1 MGSWWR
7 SEDMTYVSL
16 IFSEEAAAACIRE
29 VGILGCIEFT
39 DLNPDLTPFQRR
51 YVTFIKRCDEIERKI
66 RYVNGEVKKMGV
78 PVQPAGPVSTFVE
91 SYDGQDGA
99 SGSYLLESLEGRLDA
114 YEQQLVELNK
124 YSNKL
129 TEEYSQKVEYHH
141 LLIKSRKFLGEATDI
156 QRSEASL
163 GAQDSSEMGF
173 AMMPLGVNAE
183 ERGVY
188 HADDM
193 TFSNIAGVL
202 PSADRVRFERMLY
215 RATRGNCYVRF
226 SALSERAVDAE
237 GKYIDKVCFIIFF
250 KSSAIEAKIK
260 RICDAFSA
268 NRYDLSRLSRQHEL
282 EAMQKQN
289 HREMVEAKHVL
300 DKNTETRLRL
310 CVDVAANIEEWLWVV
325 RREKSVYHTLN
336 LFKNDVARNLLR
348 GRGWILSD
356 SLGKARAA
364 LKKAHISLNLHP
376 TGMMEPVTGSWPV
389 PPTHFRTNKYTWAFQ
404 EFVNTYGVPR
414 YKEINPALFTAA
426 SFPFLFGVMYG
437 DIGHGSV
444 LSMAGLY
451 LVLTESKAKQRG
463 QDEMVSGI
471 YSARYMLFAM
481 GLFAVYAGFIYN
493 DYFSIGLDL
502 FGSNYTYKDE
512 SDTAPATM
520 KTDYGD
526 PSGVYPFGSDPAWK
540 ISGNELLFFNS
551 MKMKMSVILGI
562 AQMTLGIILR
572 GMNSWYF
579 NAQLDLYTEFVPML
593 LFDMSL
599 FGYMV
604 ILIFVKWTID
614 WDHRMALGT
623 CSYDS
628 GGVFNECD
636 LSTSDYCYNADGD
649 KCDSSSSLADVCT
662 LDYGGTGDG
671 CQPPNLITTLINIA
685 LKPGNVDEPMFAGQ
699 DGLQTFL
706 LLVAFICVPWL
717 LLAKPAYIYYE
728 RKKAAEHADRHG
740 AAFNPLLGEEDSD
753 YLSGGPLHDLIGS
766 DDATGHAAAAGAVEA
781 VGGSSSSTHG
791 SEHGDGGGGGHDDEN
806 FGEIVIHQ
814 AIETI
819 EFVLGMVSNTASY
832 LRLWALSLA
841 HTELASVFWEKA
853 LLTTI
858 NTNNPVLIFFGYA
871 VFAAVTFGV
880 LLAMDVLECFLH
892 ALRLHW
898 VEFQSKF
905 FKADGHRFTPF
916 DFTSI
921 IERAVLE

>member
-51 YVTFIKRCDEIERKI
+51 YVNFIKRCDEIERKI

-78 PVQPAGPVSTFVE
+78 PVQPAGPVANFVE

-99 SGSYLLESLEGRLDA
+99 SGSYLLESLETRLGGF
-114 YEQQLVELNK
+114 EQQLVELNK

-129 TEEYSQKVEYHH
+129 TEEYSHKVEYHH

-156 QRSEASL
+156 QRSEASV
-163 GAQDSSEMGF
+163 GGQDNNEYGF
-173 AMMPLGVNAE
+173 AMIPLGGAE

-202 PSADRVRFERMLY
+202 PSSDRVRFERMLY

-226 SALSERAVDAE
+226 SALSEKAVDAE
-237 GKYIDKVCFIIFF
+237 GKYIDKVCFIIFY
-250 KSSAIEAKIK
+250 KSSAIETKIK

-268 NRYDLSRLSRQHEL
+268 NRYDLSRLNRPHEL
-282 EAMQKQN
+282 DALQKQN

-325 RREKSVYHTLN
+325 RREKGVYHTLN

-348 GRGWILSD
+348 GRGWILTD

-376 TGMMEPVTGSWPV
+376 TGMMEPVSGSWPQ
-389 PPTHFRTNKYTWAFQ
+389 PPTHFHTNKYTWAFQ

-414 YKEINPALFTAA
+414 YKEINPSLFTAA
-426 SFPFLFGVMYG
+426 TFPFLFGVMYG

-444 LSMAGLY
+444 LSMAGLF
-451 LVLTESKAKQRG
+451 LVLTESRAKQRG

-481 GLFAVYAGFIYN
+481 GLFAVYAGLIYN

-502 FGSNYTYKDE
+502 FGSNYVYKDE
-512 SDTAPATM
+512 SDSAPAEM
-520 KTDYGD
+520 KSSYGD
-526 PSGVYPFGSDPAWK
+526 AGAVYPFGADPAWK

-562 AQMTLGIILR
+562 IQMTLGILLR
-572 GMNSWYF
+572 GINSWYF
-579 NAQLDLYTEFVPML
+579 NAKLDLYTEFLPMI
-593 LFDMSL
+593 LFDLAL

-604 ILIFVKWTID
+604 ILIFVKWSID

-628 GGVFNECD
+628 SGNLNGCD
-636 LSTSDYCYNADGD
+636 LSSSDFCYNADGNQ
-649 KCDSSSSLADVCT
+649 CDSSSSLADVCP

-685 LKPGNVDEPMFAGQ
+685 LKPGAVDEPMFAGQ
-699 DGLQTFL
+699 AGLQTFL

-717 LLAKPAYIYYE
+717 LLAKPLYLYQE
-728 RKKAAEHADRHG
+728 RKKATARMDHHG
-740 AAFNPLLGEEDSD
+740 AAVNPLLGDDDVD
-753 YLSGGPLHDLIGS
+753 YLSGGPLHDLIGEDS
-766 DDATGHAAAAGAVEA
+766 GHAEQPLTLGDTISEA
-781 VGGSSSSTHG
+781 SGDHG
-791 SEHGDGGGGGHDDEN
+791 HDEN

-841 HTELASVFWEKA
+841 HTELANVFWEKA

-880 LLAMDVLECFLH
+880 LLCMDVLECFLH

-905 FKADGHRFTPF
+905 YKADGRRFEPF